1 MRAIWGGRWIA
12 ALVAFG
18 GGALVCPAAS
28 AATMDG
34 LEGFDHI
41 FGSYAPGGDCSLE
54 PRVTLDKAGMTFT
67 ATGRTVQVSRV
78 DYSASFFGQHYEG
91 IAIAFYP
98 FPRAEFEP
106 GDVIM
111 LVNDDEVA
119 GRISIH
125 AEAAP
130 GRRMDPF
137 QAALHGDYAL
147 CPGTGSGVA
156 PPQAEKPVEVPG
168 TPLEWD
174 NLAGLVGRYPGSYSE
189 DNIDLFD
196 AGAVAA
202 ALRALLGEKM
212 VVLEENLSA
221 VAPLGRQGGIY
232 YISGNAPHRGG
243 EDQAYVLIDPAK
255 RAVQVGLWEQGKL
268 TVYAPAAGRLPI
280 PREIQAVL
288 DNSPGELAHAKS
300 GPPWELLPVQG
311 REPVSYV
318 EPAASTSITSLSI
331 YCENGRPYLA
341 ALLGRPKPGA
351 RITFTWNFAGR
362 IVNIP
367 LQRATNDGTYWVG
380 GVSGTPVLEHLT
392 ARQWDMVDLRIDG
405 RFEGEASLAGAPEV
419 LRTALR
425 TCVRL

>member
-12 ALVAFG
+12 AFAAFG

-28 AATMDG
+28 AVTMDG

-54 PRVTLDKAGMTFT
+54 PRVTLDAAGMTFT

-78 DYSASFFGQHYEG
+78 DYSPGFYGQYYEG
-91 IAIAFYP
+91 IVLAFYP
-98 FPRAEFEP
+98 FPRGEFEP
-106 GDVIM
+106 GDVLM

-119 GRISIH
+119 GRIRIDAG
-125 AEAAP
+125 AEQ
-130 GRRMDPF
+130 GRRLDPF
-137 QAALHGDYAL
+137 HAAIRGEYLL

-156 PPQAEKPVEVPG
+156 PPQAEEQVEVPG

-174 NLAGLVGRYPGSYSE
+174 NLAGLVGRYPGNYSE

-202 ALRALLGEKM
+202 ALRAMLGDKM
-212 VVLEENLSA
+212 AVLEENLSA
-221 VAPLGRQGGIY
+221 VAPLGRQGNIY

-280 PREIQAVL
+280 PREIQAML
-288 DNSPGELAHAKS
+288 DNSPGELANAAP
-300 GPPWELLPVQG
+300 GTPWEVLPVEG
-311 REPVSYV
+311 REPVAYV
-318 EPAASTSITSLSI
+318 EAAASPSITSMTL
-331 YCENGRPYLA
+331 YCENGRPYMAMLA
-341 ALLGRPKPGA
+341 ARPLSGA
-351 RITFTWNFAGR
+351 TIALTWNFAGR
-362 IVNIP
+362 LVNVP
-367 LQRATNDGTYWVG
+367 MQRAVNDGTYWVG
-380 GVSGTPVLEHLT
+380 GVSGSPLLEHLMGE
-392 ARQWDMVDLRIDG
+392 WDMAYLRIDG
-405 RFEGEASLAGAPEV
+405 RLEGEASLANAPQV